1 MKKSLLL
8 SIVLLQTV
16 AIAQIPDYFANNP
29 VWRQNSQCN
38 NMAPG
43 NLCIANENYV
53 YRVSG
58 DSIINDTTYK
68 VIWKSGVRTFYSYGP
83 TGFCNNS
90 QPEEIQ
96 EFVAILRQEG
106 RKIFRRIGSEG
117 QDQLVYNFELQVGD
131 SLPLSGINFFNDIV
145 VVSRDTILVNGEER
159 LSYQFSNSPVT
170 YYVEGIGHSGG
181 FLQYIPPMLE
191 CGHRLHC
198 YGQNDVPLYPT
209 NPQDECDY
217 TVGIETNVASSK
229 FSIYPNP
236 AQDVLTIELNVAG
249 NKTVEITNMNCQVL
263 EKLNFSEISNQISIS
278 ALPAGV
284 YFVKVQNGSAKRF
297 VKF

>member
-1 MKKSLLL
+1 MKKSLLF
-8 SIVLLQTV
+8 SIIFLQTV
-16 AIAQIPDYFANNP
+16 TFAQIPDYFANNP

-43 NLCIANENYV
+43 NLCISNENYV

-58 DSIINDTTYK
+58 DSVINDTTYK

-83 TGFCNNS
+83 TGFCNNT

-106 RKIFRRIGSEG
+106 RKIFRRIGFEG

-145 VVSRDTILVNGEER
+145 VVSRDTILINGEER
-159 LSYQFSNSPVT
+159 LSFQFNNAPVT

-198 YGQNDVPLYPT
+198 YGQIDIPLYPI

-217 TVGIETNVASSK
+217 TVGIETEIASSE

-236 AQDVLTIELNVAG
+236 AQDQLTIELNVAG
-249 NKTVEITNMNCQVL
+249 NKTVEITNMNGQVI
-263 EKLNFSEISNQISIS
+263 EKLNFSETSNQVSIS

-284 YFVKVQNGSAKRF
+284 YFVKFQNGSAKRF

>member
-1 MKKSLLL
+1 MKNSLLL
-8 SIVLLQTV
+8 SIVFLQTV
-16 AIAQIPDYFANNP
+16 ANAQIPDYFANNP

-43 NLCIANENYV
+43 NLCIADENYV

-83 TGFCNNS
+83 TGFCNNT

-117 QDQLVYNFELQVGD
+117 QDQLVYDFELQVGD

-159 LSYQFSNSPVT
+159 LSYQFNNAPVS

-198 YGQNDVPLYPT
+198 YGQNDVPLYPI

-217 TVGIETNVASSK
+217 TVGIETEVASNE

-236 AQDVLTIELNVAG
+236 AQDVLIIELNVAG
-249 NKTVEITNMNCQVL
+249 NKTVEITNLNGQVV
-263 EKLNFSEISNQISIS
+263 EKLNFSETKNQVSIS

-284 YFVKVQNGSAKRF
+284 YFVKIQNGSAKRF
-297 VKF
+297 VKL

>member
-1 MKKSLLL
+1 MKNSLLL
-8 SIVLLQTV
+8 SIVFLQTV

-38 NMAPG
+38 NG
-43 NLCIANENYV
+43 GGSLCISNENYV
-53 YRVSG
+53 YRVIG
-58 DSIINDTTYK
+58 DTLINDTTYK
-68 VIWKSGVRTFYSYGP
+68 KIWKSGVRTFYPAGP
-83 TGFCNNS
+83 NGVCFNT

-96 EFVAILRQEG
+96 EMAAFLRQEG
-106 RKIFRRIGSEG
+106 RKIFWRNGFEG
-117 QDQLVYNFELQVGD
+117 QDQLIYNFELQVGD
-131 SLPLSGINFFNDIV
+131 SLPVNGINFLNDIV

-159 LSYQFSNSPVT
+159 LSYQFNNAPVS

-198 YGQNDVPLYPT
+198 YGQNDVPLYPI

-217 TVGIETNVASSK
+217 TVGIETEIASNE

-236 AQDVLTIELNVAG
+236 AQEVLTIELNAAG
-249 NKTVEITNMNCQVL
+249 NKTLEITNMNGQVV
-263 EKLNFSEISNQISIS
+263 EKLNFSETRNQVSIS

-284 YFVKVQNGSAKRF
+284 YFVKIQNGSAKRF